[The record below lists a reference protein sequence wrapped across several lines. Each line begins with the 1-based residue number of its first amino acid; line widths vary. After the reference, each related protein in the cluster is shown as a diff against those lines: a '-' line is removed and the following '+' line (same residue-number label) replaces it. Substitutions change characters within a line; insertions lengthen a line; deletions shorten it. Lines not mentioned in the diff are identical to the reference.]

1 MSRLVTKVERA
12 ALLIEETAVRRMQR
26 LNAVLKCRC
35 GGCGSVMFEYRGPAY
50 VVHRCRHCAEW
61 NVLDSEQEAPRLGA

>member
-12 ALLIEETAVRRMQR
+12 ALLIEEAAVRRMQR
-26 LNAVLKCRC
+26 MNHVLRC
-35 GGCGSVMFEYRGPAY
+35 HCAGCHWVMFEYRRPAY
-50 VVHRCRHCAEW
+50 VVHRCRNCRQW